1 MSSKAK
7 SPKSVLG
14 TPWKINGLTVKNRFV
29 MGPMAVLQPS
39 PEGSPSAQTKAF
51 LTRRAKGGVG
61 LIIIGGTVATERGLE
76 EAPFKPL
83 MRFDDDRFIPG
94 LKDLVD
100 EVHAFG
106 VPIFAQVF
114 PSFGA
119 MGVPGPNRPTRA
131 ASPKP
136 VTMAA
141 PNLPKG
147 MYIPGGRHLPPP
159 AELTIAEIKEIE
171 SDVVASVVR
180 ARAAGFDGVELGA
193 HMRYVYS
200 SFFSPRSNWREDE
213 YGGSAENRARIV
225 TETVRAIRKVV
236 GEDFPIGVRMGVN
249 EHLED
254 GQGPEG
260 YAEVASYIANEGIDY
275 IALTDGHYESM
286 QFNLPDYSGAMV
298 EHGEPQAFRK
308 ALPKVPLILS
318 STYDPKQSAEAISEG
333 YADATMLARQ
343 MLADPDFPNKI
354 LEGREQEVIW
364 CDHNNSCLRRLMLNV
379 PVYCSKN
386 KETGKEAKLAGTA
399 DSHRGAVK
407 ELSDSLVIA
416 ASGSKL
422 LMSIADKAASKKQ
435 QKQH

>member
-1 MSSKAK
+1 MSTTA
-7 SPKSVLG
+7 SPATVLG

-29 MGPMAVLQPS
+29 MRPMAVLQPT

-51 LTRRAKGGVG
+51 LTRRARGGVG

-100 EVHAFG
+100 EVHAHG
-106 VPIFAQVF
+106 VPIIAQVF

-136 VTMAA
+136 VSMAA

-159 AELTIAEIKEIE
+159 AELTVAEIKEIE
-171 SDVVASVVR
+171 ADVVASVVR
-180 ARAAGFDGVELGA
+180 AHAAGFDGVELGA

-200 SFFSPRSNWREDE
+200 SFFSPRSNWREDQ

-225 TETVRAIRKVV
+225 TDTVRAIRNVV
-236 GEDFPIGVRMGVN
+236 GVDYPVGVRMGVN
-249 EHLED
+249 EHLPD
-254 GQGPEG
+254 GQEPEG
-260 YAEVASYIANEGIDY
+260 FAEVARHIAEAGVGY

-298 EHGEPQAFRK
+298 EHGEPQIFRK
-308 ALPKVPLILS
+308 ALPDVPLILS
-318 STYDPKQSAEAISEG
+318 STYDPQQSATAISEG

-343 MLADPDFPNKI
+343 MLADPDFPNKV
-354 LEGREQEVIW
+354 LQGREQDIVW

-386 KETGKEAKLAGTA
+386 KETGKEARIAGTA
-399 DSHRGAVK
+399 DSPRGAVK
-407 ELSDSLVIA
+407 EIVDSVVIS